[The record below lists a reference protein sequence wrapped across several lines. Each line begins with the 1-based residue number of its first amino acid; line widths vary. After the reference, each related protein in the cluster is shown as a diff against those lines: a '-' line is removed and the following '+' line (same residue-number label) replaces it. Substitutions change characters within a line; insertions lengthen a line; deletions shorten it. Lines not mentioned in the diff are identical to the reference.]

1 MPFLTQNSLRA
12 LISSGGLLLLST
24 FSFQANALECRL
36 GTITGQVN
44 DYENVGTLKI
54 PATLPIGSRLWTSQS
69 YTRNLACWAYQSVKP
84 QGEMSYFYPNP
95 DGKVIGEGIGIGI
108 IYNGQDLGIITNGGT
123 SASRVSTG
131 SWINPG
137 PNGTNAPTNPTML
150 NVTVQL
156 YLEKTGNITNSTAG
170 VDELKVFQI
179 DGEGGI
185 NNKPDSNYGL
195 TLSGLHG
202 IEVMQCS
209 ANITVSPDSYVDFGT
224 VRSWNDA
231 NAGVVAQSVFR
242 INASTDGGE
251 DCGKG
256 FNLNVNFDAAAQ
268 GNTLVSI
275 DGMDM
280 GNGST
285 LKIED
290 QLTASNV
297 TFNQFIPFISQL
309 TAANGVVERAY
320 TARLYASG
328 PAVIGDTEKNIIL
341 RFNYY

>member
-170 VDELKVFQI
+170 VDGLKVFQI

>member
-1 MPFLTQNSLRA
+1 MPFLTPHHRA
-12 LISSGGLLLLST
+12 LISSGGLLLLSA
-24 FSFQANALECRL
+24 FSFNANALECRL
-36 GTITGQVN
+36 GTTTGSVN
-44 DYENVGTLKI
+44 DYEGVGTLKI

-69 YTRNLACWAYQSVKP
+69 YTRNLACWAYRSSQPS
-84 QGEMSYFYPNP
+84 GEMSYFYPNP
-95 DGKVIGEGIGIGI
+95 EGKVIGDGIGIGI
-108 IYNGQDLGIITNGGT
+108 IYNGQDLGIITNGGST
-123 SASRVSTG
+123 ASRIATG
-131 SWINPG
+131 NWVAPG
-137 PNGTNAPTNPTML
+137 PSGTSPPANPTML
-150 NVTVQL
+150 NATVQL
-156 YLEKTGNITNSTAG
+156 YLEKTGNITNANAG
-170 VDELKVFQI
+170 VDGLKVFQI
-179 DGEGGI
+179 DGVGGI

-209 ANITVSPDSYVDFGT
+209 ANITVSPEAYVDFKT

-231 NAGVVAQSVFR
+231 NTGVVAQYVFY
-242 INASTDGGE
+242 IHASTDGGE
-251 DCGKG
+251 DCGRG
-256 FNLNVNFDAAAQ
+256 FNLNINFDAAAQ
-268 GNTLVSI
+268 GNTLVGL

-290 QLTASNV
+290 QYTASNV
-297 TFNQFIPFISQL
+297 AFNQFIPFISQL
-309 TAANGVVERAY
+309 TSANGVVERAY

>member
-1 MPFLTQNSLRA
+1 MPFLPTNNLRT
-12 LISSGGLLLLST
+12 LISSGGLLLLSVL
-24 FSFQANALECRL
+24 SFQANALECRL
-36 GTITGQVN
+36 GSTTGAVN

-54 PATLPIGSRLWTSQS
+54 LATLPIGSRLWTSQS
-69 YTRNLACWAYQSVKP
+69 YTRNLACWAYKIVKP

-95 DGKVIGEGIGIGI
+95 ERKVIGEGIGIGI

-123 SASRVSTG
+123 SASRVATG

-137 PNGTNAPTNPTML
+137 PFCSLPSPNPTML
-150 NVTVQL
+150 NVTVQV
-156 YLEKTGNITNSTAG
+156 YLEKTGNITNNTAG
-170 VDELKVFQI
+170 VDGLKVFQI
-179 DGEGGI
+179 DGEGSI

-224 VRSWNDA
+224 IKSWNDA
-231 NAGVVAQSVFR
+231 NAGVVAQSIFR

-256 FNLNVNFDAAAQ
+256 FNLNVNFDATAQ
-268 GNTLVSI
+268 GNALVGI

-285 LKIED
+285 LKIEE
-290 QLTASNV
+290 QHTASNV
-297 TFNQFIPFISQL
+297 AFNQFIPFISQL
-309 TAANGVVERAY
+309 TSANGVVERSY

>member
-1 MPFLTQNSLRA
+1 MPFLTIHHLRA
-12 LISSGGLLLLST
+12 LISSGGLLLLSA
-24 FSFQANALECRL
+24 FSFNANALECRL
-36 GTITGQVN
+36 GTTTGPVN
-44 DYENVGTLKI
+44 DYEDVGTLKI

-69 YTRNLACWAYQSVKP
+69 YTRSLACWAYKIVQAN
-84 QGEMSYFYPNP
+84 GEMSYFYPNP
-95 DGKVIGEGIGIGI
+95 EGKVIGDGIGIGI
-108 IYNGQDLGIITNGGT
+108 IYNSQDLGIITNGGS
-123 SASRVSTG
+123 SASRISTG
-131 SWINPG
+131 IWVNPG
-137 PNGTNAPTNPTML
+137 PSGTSPPANPTML

-156 YLEKTGNITNSTAG
+156 YLEKTGNITNASAG
-170 VDELKVFQI
+170 VDGLKVFQI
-179 DGEGGI
+179 DGVGGI

-209 ANITVSPDSYVDFGT
+209 ANITVSPDAYVDFGT
-224 VRSWNDA
+224 IRSWNDA

-268 GNTLVSI
+268 GNALVSI

-285 LKIED
+285 LKIEE
-290 QLTASNV
+290 QYTASNV
-297 TFNQFIPFISQL
+297 AFNQFIPFISQL
-309 TAANGVVERAY
+309 TSANGVVERAY

-328 PAVIGDTEKNIIL
+328 PAVVGDTEKNIIL